1 MDDQAP
7 KVTRARMI
15 IEMSDGRAVYWD
27 ARDPQKAEF
36 ESLAA
41 ESLTW
46 DDLLNGAEPLPPQ
59 PRAALR
65 ITGGIPWLVQS
76 YRDSGEIPPD
86 LADRM
91 VTFIDNVMRSYPPDG
106 TPAQLRPYLARIAGR
121 QA

>member
-1 MDDQAP
+1 
-7 KVTRARMI
+7 MI
-15 IEMSDGRAVYWD
+15 IELEDGRAVYWE

-46 DDLLNGAEPLPPQ
+46 EDVLSGKPLTPQ
-59 PRAALR
+59 PRAVLK

-76 YRDSGEIPPD
+76 YRDSGEIPPE
-86 LADRM
+86 LAED
-91 VTFIDNVMRSYPPDG
+91 VLRSLDDQLTRWADPM
-106 TPAQLRPYLARIAGR
+106 AALRPYLSRIAGR